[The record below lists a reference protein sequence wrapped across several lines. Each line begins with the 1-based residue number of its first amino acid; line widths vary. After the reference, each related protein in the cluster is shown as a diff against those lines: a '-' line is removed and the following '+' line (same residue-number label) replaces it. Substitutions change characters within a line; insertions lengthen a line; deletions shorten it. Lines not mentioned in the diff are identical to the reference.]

1 MNVTTHN
8 VEFKSNGSTCPG
20 YLVVPETDTPLP
32 GVVVIQEWWGLDDHI
47 KDVTRRMAAEGFVA
61 LAPDLYHGVSTKE
74 PDEARKLVMDLDR
87 PHALK
92 DIQGAVNYLIAHEMV
107 SPKKIGTI
115 GFCMGGGL
123 SSVMSYTGTN
133 LGAVA
138 VFYGG
143 GAPMTDEMAEKVSVP
158 YLGIYGELDKGIP
171 LETIHSNEALLKKH
185 NKVSEFHI
193 YPEAPHAFFNDTRD
207 AYRESAADDA
217 WNRTLAWYRKYLVE

>member
-1 MNVTTHN
+1 
-8 VEFKSNGSTCPG
+8 
-20 YLVVPETDTPLP
+20 
-32 GVVVIQEWWGLDDHI
+32 
-47 KDVTRRMAAEGFVA
+47 
-61 LAPDLYHGVSTKE
+61 
-74 PDEARKLVMDLDR
+74 KLVMDLDR
-87 PHALK
+87 PRALR
-92 DIQGAVNYLIAHEMV
+92 DIQGAVNYLLAHEMV

-123 SSVMSYTGTN
+123 SSAMSYTGTN

-143 GAPMTDEMAEKVSVP
+143 GAPMTDEAAGKVGAP

-185 NKVSEFHI
+185 NKICEFHI
-193 YPEAPHAFFNDTRD
+193 YPDAPHAFFNDTRD